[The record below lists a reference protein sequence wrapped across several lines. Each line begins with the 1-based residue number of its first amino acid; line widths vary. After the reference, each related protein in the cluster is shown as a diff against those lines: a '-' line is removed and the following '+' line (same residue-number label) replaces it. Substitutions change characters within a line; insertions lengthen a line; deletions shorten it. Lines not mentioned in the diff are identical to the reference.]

1 MPLTFV
7 LQEHFV
13 EILFRQLESF
23 ENQESNLS
31 NFNFA
36 KLPHVLASFA
46 CLFWTKSL
54 ACIALLGSSRK
65 RLESHSVK
73 LFNVRPA
80 KSLNDQNDQKSEEK
94 HF

>member
-1 MPLTFV
+1 MFNPALIIIYSAALFSLLHIVMPLTFV

-46 CLFWTKSL
+46 CLF
-54 ACIALLGSSRK
+54 
-65 RLESHSVK
+65 
-73 LFNVRPA
+73 
-80 KSLNDQNDQKSEEK
+80 
-94 HF
+94 